1 MKCPYCGEQMKSGVI
16 RYDSRSGLRWR
27 SKEEKISNW
36 DKFCDSLGGIG
47 QLTAAEENGWSRGSI
62 PGEYCSTC
70 KKLIIETDIRR

>member
-27 SKEEKISNW
+27 SEEEKILIGINSVIP
-36 DKFCDSLGGIG
+36 SGGIG

-62 PGEYCSTC
+62 PGEYCSAC